1 MTCMEVNVHYESER
15 RKRREF
21 IENTIG
27 YGNSIATVF
36 YTSKTSKRERI
47 NVLSDTGVIT
57 VFTKEWKIV
66 TVLIASYSQACILY
80 RTATGKEANKQLKE
94 AFLLANQY
102 KEYEP

>member
-1 MTCMEVNVHYESER
+1 MERNLHYESER
-15 RKRREF
+15 KKRREF

-36 YTSKTSKRERI
+36 YTSKTSRKERI

-57 VFTKEWKIV
+57 VYTKEWKIV

-80 RTATGKEANKQLKE
+80 KEATKKEPSFHLKE
-94 AFLLANQY
+94 AFRTAQQY
-102 KEYEP
+102 KEYEPA